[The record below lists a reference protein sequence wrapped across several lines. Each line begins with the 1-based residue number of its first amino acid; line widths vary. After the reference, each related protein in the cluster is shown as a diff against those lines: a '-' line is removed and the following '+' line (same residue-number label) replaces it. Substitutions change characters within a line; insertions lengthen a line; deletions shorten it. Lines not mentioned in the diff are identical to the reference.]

1 MQPKILVVDDDPA
14 INEMLTIVLEAEG
27 FRTASVQDGAEAV
40 DAFHSF
46 DPDLSLIHI

>member
-27 FRTASVQDGAEAV
+27 FDTSSVQDGAEAV
-40 DAFHSF
+40 EAFHTY
-46 DPDLSLIHI
+46 DPIWCSWT

>member
-27 FRTASVQDGAEAV
+27 F
-40 DAFHSF
+40 
-46 DPDLSLIHI
+46 LSLIHI